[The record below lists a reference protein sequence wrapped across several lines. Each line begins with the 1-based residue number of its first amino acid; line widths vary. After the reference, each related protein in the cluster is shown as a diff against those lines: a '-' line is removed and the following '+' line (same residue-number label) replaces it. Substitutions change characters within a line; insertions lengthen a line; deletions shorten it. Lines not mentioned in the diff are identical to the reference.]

1 MKDFRK
7 LKVWE
12 KSHLLALQVYKATT
26 QFPNSELYGLTNQ
39 LRRAAVSVPSNIA
52 EGVGRGSD
60 ADMRRFLQIAF
71 GSASEIE
78 YQLLLAFE
86 LKFLNSEQHTLLN
99 QDITEVKK
107 MLSSLIRKLKA
118 DS

>member
-1 MKDFRK
+1 VKDFRK